1 MRRRQLDPARTEKD
15 RTHVD
20 VPRED
25 LDSDLAERMLGHAPP
40 VIRKTYD
47 KHKFI
52 EEQRVAFEALSSFIE
67 HIVNPP
73 MDNVIALGAW
83 Q

>member
-1 MRRRQLDPARTEKD
+1 
-15 RTHVD
+15 
-20 VPRED
+20 
-25 LDSDLAERMLGHAPP
+25 MLGHAPP